1 MLKINGNQDKEL
13 AFEVEI
19 GGASPDS
26 IVARLRLVLDEIE
39 YGFPAKVTSSAIIVE
54 MPALKKIF
62 HRKVKEGEA
71 VQARLD
77 LTSDGNVVSP
87 WTEVLEITDFAVS
100 EAKLTD
106 GVTKNKVKTLKETEE
121 PTMDAREKAKELIE
135 RVESK
140 TRLDSDDSVDLETKI
155 RKRLE
160 ENKDNKV
167 ENKYSE
173 LSGADAD
180 VEMSSKIIDKLNEK
194 LFGGKKTKRE
204 KQLEKLTEQVD
215 ITVARKNAKSAFSP
229 RRAANTKGITL
240 EMIKNFT
247 REDVFAYMSRAGT
260 TNSRVQEILYEQ
272 ATVASK
278 SDVPVKILKE
288 VIKII
293 KKNKR
298 RN

>member
-13 AFEVEI
+13 TFEVEI

-260 TNSRVQEILYEQ
+260 TNSRVQEILYKQ